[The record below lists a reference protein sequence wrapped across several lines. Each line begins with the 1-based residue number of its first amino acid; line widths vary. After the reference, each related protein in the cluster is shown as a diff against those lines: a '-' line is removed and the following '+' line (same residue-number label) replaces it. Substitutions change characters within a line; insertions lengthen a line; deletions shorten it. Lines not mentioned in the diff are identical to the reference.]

1 MLPRRGLVLA
11 GATLLVLAPVRGA
24 VPARSPYQR
33 RSAEPPTEAGSGPL
47 TPAQALQIL
56 HEGNARWAAGTAA
69 HPHQSVARRAEVAAK
84 QRPLATVFS
93 CIDSR
98 VPPELLFDV
107 GLGDLFVVRTAG
119 QTNDDLIEGASD
131 YGSEEARTPLVL
143 VLGHQRCGAVTT
155 AVRALNSG
163 STVPGRLQ
171 KIVDALTP
179 AYHSARNLPGD
190 QIDNTVR
197 EQIRLIA
204 AQLRRDPLLGGAD
217 GAAQVVGAYYSLDT
231 GVVDF
236 TVA

>member
-1 MLPRRGLVLA
+1 M
-11 GATLLVLAPVRGA
+11 APVLGDL
-24 VPARSPYQR
+24 PAAAPGR
-33 RSAEPPTEAGSGPL
+33 RRTAEPPTSAAPSPAGAPL
-47 TPAQALQIL
+47 TPAQVLQTL
-56 HEGNARWAAGTAA
+56 HEGNARWIAGNST
-69 HPHQSVARRAEVAAK
+69 HPHQSVARRTEVATK

-131 YGSEEARTPLVL
+131 YGSEEAQTPLIL

-155 AVRALNSG
+155 TVRALNNG

-179 AYHSARNLPGD
+179 AYHAAKNLPGD

-197 EQIRLIA
+197 EQTKLVV
-204 AQLRRDPLLGGAD
+204 AQLRQDPLLSGVGD
-217 GAAQVVGAYYSLDT
+217 GTQIVGAYYSLDT
-231 GVVDF
+231 GTVDI
-236 TVA
+236 TIA